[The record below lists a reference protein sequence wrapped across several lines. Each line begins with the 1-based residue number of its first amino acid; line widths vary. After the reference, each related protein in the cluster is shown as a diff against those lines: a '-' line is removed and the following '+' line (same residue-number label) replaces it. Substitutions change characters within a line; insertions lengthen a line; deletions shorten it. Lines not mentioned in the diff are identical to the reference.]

1 MDEEQGLVSPIAGG
15 IRGIRRSVSSS
26 IFTGR
31 AVPPPVAQPDPQTT
45 SLLSQNSLTLTTV
58 SAQLASITA
67 QVGSLTSS
75 LSVIQQNLAIS
86 DQIDRQREAAERRR
100 EAILTEQGLR
110 EGKEAGIE
118 KRIQFALLAPVRKVQ
133 TATQGILS
141 RLTNFLLILAGGWLV
156 EQTIQ
161 FLRLK
166 SDGNIDA
173 LNKLKVRIVSD
184 LLIVGTIITVITMAV
199 VKAIFALKALAASAF
214 KFVVGTF
221 IKAPFRML
229 SNFIKNNVKNFSK
242 LLIAQFGKLLTEAPK
257 AALKLIKNPLSI
269 LGAIGIGGTGL
280 KTQIQNFTKPGG
292 KGFGIGKLGK
302 GNALIATIF
311 GAFDFIS
318 RRSDTDGDGTPDQ
331 SIFQATSGVISRII
345 GSGVGFAGGMKIGAL
360 IGTFV
365 GGPPGTL
372 VGTILGGLGGIIG
385 SMVVGGVASDL
396 SDKVTGVDKKEDG
409 SGTTEEEVTPV
420 EDMPAGLVNVGS
432 AENVTP
438 INKNKVLDTASKLEL
453 EEGTPTIVNIPLG
466 GSSGMAS
473 GGGGGASSEKTSSQ
487 GIPNI
492 PSSDF
497 ANTSIAMAESVFNL
511 GGVDT

>member
-1 MDEEQGLVSPIAGG
+1 MYK
-15 IRGIRRSVSSS
+15 
-26 IFTGR
+26 
-31 AVPPPVAQPDPQTT
+31 
-45 SLLSQNSLTLTTV
+45 
-58 SAQLASITA
+58 
-67 QVGSLTSS
+67 
-75 LSVIQQNLAIS
+75 
-86 DQIDRQREAAERRR
+86 RQ
-100 EAILTEQGLR
+100 
-110 EGKEAGIE
+110 
-118 KRIQFALLAPVRKVQ
+118 
-133 TATQGILS
+133 
-141 RLTNFLLILAGGWLV
+141 
-156 EQTIQ
+156 
-161 FLRLK
+161 
-166 SDGNIDA
+166 
-173 LNKLKVRIVSD
+173 
-184 LLIVGTIITVITMAV
+184 
-199 VKAIFALKALAASAF
+199 
-214 KFVVGTF
+214 
-221 IKAPFRML
+221 
-229 SNFIKNNVKNFSK
+229 
-242 LLIAQFGKLLTEAPK
+242 
-257 AALKLIKNPLSI
+257 
-269 LGAIGIGGTGL
+269 
-280 KTQIQNFTKPGG
+280 
-292 KGFGIGKLGK
+292 
-302 GNALIATIF
+302 
-311 GAFDFIS
+311 
-318 RRSDTDGDGTPDQ
+318 DQ

-372 VGTILGGLGGIIG
+372 VGGILGGLGGIIG

-409 SGTTEEEVTPV
+409 SGTTEEVTPV

-473 GGGGGASSEKTSSQ
+473 GGSGGASSEKTQSQ